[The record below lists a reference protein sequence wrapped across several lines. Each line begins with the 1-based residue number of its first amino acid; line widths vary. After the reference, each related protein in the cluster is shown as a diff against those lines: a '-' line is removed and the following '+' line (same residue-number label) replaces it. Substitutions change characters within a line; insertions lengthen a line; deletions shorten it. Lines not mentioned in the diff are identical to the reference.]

1 MGSLYTKV
9 RTKLSLYAHRKVA
22 GLLEGEYGSVFKGR
36 SMDFDDLR
44 AYIPG
49 DDVKD
54 IDWRATARS
63 GQTLIR
69 RYIAIRKHNVMLV
82 TDIGR
87 NMTAIS
93 ENGEVKKDIA
103 VMVSGVMGYIVLKHG
118 DLISLVAGDS
128 EQNSYLPLKSD
139 STHLEH
145 ILQRINTPSES
156 EAAKSNIL
164 VQLEYALKTIRRRMI
179 MVVVADEIPYSGDV
193 HALLRR
199 LRVRHEIVWV
209 TIADADLTAD
219 LLMSDV
225 ALPDMNLPE
234 FARTN
239 TQVVEEYKAAQTEA
253 REEFSHGL
261 ASLGIASVTVSNEAE
276 VPTKLFSLLEK
287 QRYAKRV

>member
-1 MGSLYTKV
+1 MGSLYNKV

-54 IDWRATARS
+54 IDWSATARS

-69 RYIAIRKHNVMLV
+69 RYIAIRKHNVMIV
-82 TDIGR
+82 TDTGR
-87 NMTAIS
+87 NMMAVS
-93 ENGEVKKDIA
+93 EGGEVKKNIA

-145 ILQRINTPSES
+145 ILQRINATSGS
-156 EAAKSNIL
+156 DTAKSNIL
-164 VQLEYALKTIRRRMI
+164 VQLEYVARTMRRRMI
-179 MVVVADEIPYSGDV
+179 MVVIADEIPYVDELRV
-193 HALLRR
+193 LLRR
-199 LRVRHEIVWV
+199 LRVQHEIVWV
-209 TIADADLTAD
+209 TVADADLTAEP
-219 LLMSDV
+219 LITDV
-225 ALPDMNLPE
+225 AFPEINLPE
-234 FARTN
+234 FVRRN
-239 TQVVEEYKAAQTEA
+239 PQVIDEYKTSQTQA
-253 REEFSHGL
+253 REEFSHSL
-261 ASLGIASVTVSNEAE
+261 AKLGIASVIVSNEAE